1 MANPVV
7 GNAAVVSF
15 VASAAGTPVDLTAFP
30 TAFVSPSYTSSDPT
44 VATVDA
50 SGNVAYVAPGT
61 VTFTVSGTN
70 VAGTAV
76 SGTSDAV
83 TVTPAV
89 PVVDAVAVSVA

>member
-1 MANPVV
+1 MSNPVV
-7 GNAAVVSF
+7 GGTAVVSF
-15 VASAAGTPVDLTAFP
+15 VASAAGVAVDLTAFP
-30 TAFVSPSYTSSDPT
+30 TAFTAVSYTSSDPT

-50 SGNVAYVAPGT
+50 SGNVAYVAPGS

-70 VAGTAV
+70 VAGTV
-76 SGTSDAV
+76 ESGTSPAV